1 MSTNH
6 LCNAKAMSEVV
17 EGYLVVI
24 FIGLIK
30 EVAKSAN
37 INSKFGTEVEI
48 EVHLLQK

>member
-17 EGYLVVI
+17 KGYLVVV

-30 EVAKSAN
+30 KVAESVD
-37 INSKFGTEVEI
+37 INRKFRTEVEV